1 MQSVA
6 VDPSGRWLIGTS
18 GTWLIHDLKEG
29 RTSEST
35 RHGGGP
41 FRPAFSSDSRYVAG
55 FQWGK
60 GLNVMELASGEVV
73 LTIPIKSTNWATQCA
88 FLPGRDRLLAW
99 NDDPTLAVW
108 NTGPD
113 GSAAARSLDE
123 LWKDLSESPPPEAF
137 AALGAMSARGADAV
151 ALLKEKLK
159 SPGDT
164 KEIEKLI
171 GEASETLVAWG
182 GEAEAPLAKA
192 VESEKDAEKKEK
204 LKKILDDLLVPLVKS
219 PATLRR
225 LRAIEVLERIG
236 SPEALEVLKSL
247 AESAPSARERYEA
260 AASVKRLAK

>member
-1 MQSVA
+1 M
-6 VDPSGRWLIGTS
+6 I
-18 GTWLIHDLKEG
+18 
-29 RTSEST
+29 
-35 RHGGGP
+35 
-41 FRPAFSSDSRYVAG
+41 
-55 FQWGK
+55 
-60 GLNVMELASGEVV
+60 VMELASGEAV

-88 FLPGRDRLLAW
+88 YLPGRDRLLAW

-113 GSAAARSLDE
+113 ESAAARSLDE

-164 KEIEKLI
+164 KEIEKLM
-171 GEASETLVAWG
+171 GEASETLVALG
-182 GEAEAPLAKA
+182 GEAEAPLTKA

-204 LKKILDDLLVPLVKS
+204 LKKILDDLLAPLVKS

-236 SPEALEVLKSL
+236 SPEALELLKSL

-260 AASVKRLAK
+260 AAAIKRLAK